1 MLHHYLSTKYSKATA
16 KAYYREIEIY
26 LTNTTNAHNYN
37 YSDIV
42 NYLSKLRANYTN
54 SKTINRILASI
65 KAYYSYLYAY
75 ELRTDNPA
83 KRLLLRDKINRDIQ
97 LQQLFTT
104 KELEAVLIKKE
115 RYSNLESR
123 NKIVMSLLVYQ
134 GLKPNEIASLEVK
147 EVNLNEGTIYIKPS
161 LKNNSRTLHLRG
173 NQILLFK
180 KYVEEVRPLL
190 LQNNTLA
197 LEALVIGHRSNPMSG
212 EDITKHVNRS
222 YSKLYSPRI
231 VNCQTIRQ
239 SVITNLLKETNDLR
253 RTQAF
258 AGHKYSST
266 TEKYKQSDVMQLQL
280 ALELHHPMR

>member
-1 MLHHYLSTKYSKATA
+1 MINYLTKKYSKATA

-65 KAYYSYLYAY
+65 KAYYSYLYAC

-83 KRLLLRDKINRDIQ
+83 KTLRLRDKINRDIQ
-97 LQQLFTT
+97 LQQLFST

-190 LQNNTLA
+190 LQNNILA

-280 ALELHHPMR
+280 ALELHHPFK

>member
-1 MLHHYLSTKYSKATA
+1 MINYLSTKYSKATA

-83 KRLLLRDKINRDIQ
+83 KTLRLRDKINRDIQ

>member
-1 MLHHYLSTKYSKATA
+1 MINYLTEKYSKATA

-42 NYLSKLRANYTN
+42 NYLSKLRVNYTN

-83 KRLLLRDKINRDIQ
+83 KTLRLRDKINRDIQ

-222 YSKLYSPRI
+222 YSKLYSPQI

-280 ALELHHPMR
+280 ALELHHPFK

>member
-1 MLHHYLSTKYSKATA
+1 MINYLSTKYSKATA

-83 KRLLLRDKINRDIQ
+83 KTLRLRDKINRDIQ

-280 ALELHHPMR
+280 ALELHHPFK

>member
-42 NYLSKLRANYTN
+42 NYLSKLRVNYTN

-83 KRLLLRDKINRDIQ
+83 KTLRLRDKINRDIQ

-147 EVNLNEGTIYIKPS
+147 EVNLNEGTIYIKSS

-173 NQILLFK
+173 SQILLFK

-190 LQNNTLA
+190 LQNNILA

-280 ALELHHPMR
+280 ALELHHPFK